1 MNRKNRSAS
10 NFGAK
15 LAGLLMVAASIAGY
29 QTVAVQWAQ
38 AAQTN
43 EQAIAAVNAYN
54 QQVTSLEQTQNDAAQ
69 ESLYQDGVYQGSG
82 TGFGGEIVLSVSV
95 EGGQIISVEALSH
108 TGEDDAYFSLA
119 QSMLPEMVARQ
130 TWQVDTV
137 SGATFSSSGIL
148 EAAENALGQAVKS

>member
-15 LAGLLMVAASIAGY
+15 LAGLLMVVASVAGY

-43 EQAIAAVNAYN
+43 EQAIAAAAAYN
-54 QQVTSLEQTQNDAAQ
+54 QQVMALEQAQNDTAQ
-69 ESLYQDGVYQGSG
+69 ESIFQDGVYQGSG

-95 EGGQIISVEALSH
+95 EGGQIVSVEALSH

-148 EAAENALGQAVKS
+148 EAAENALGQAVKP